1 MTASREFERILQ
13 DLERQRD
20 ELNLKMHL
28 AKTEAQDEWRELEKK
43 WQEAKP
49 KLDAAAGEAV
59 KTGENVLAGLQL
71 TLEELRKGYARIR
84 SRLG

>member
-1 MTASREFERILQ
+1 MTASKEFERILQ

-20 ELNLKMHL
+20 ELKLKMHL
-28 AKTEAQDEWRELEKK
+28 AKAEAQDEWRELEKK
-43 WQEAKP
+43 WQEVKP
-49 KLDAAAGEAV
+49 RLDAAAGEAV

-71 TLEELRKGYARIR
+71 TLEEMRKGYERIR